1 MTDIRLWLAG
11 AGLTFSAW
19 LIVPLLFPSRP
30 PAVAAEDI
38 PITHYVCRE
47 SGEVFEQPLTGSPIE
62 NPHTGRRTLVPA
74 VYDARRKKWK
84 PGPPLEVM
92 HRQGLLHPRPT
103 E

>member
-1 MTDIRLWLAG
+1 MKDVRFWAAG
-11 AGLTFSAW
+11 AGLTLAAW
-19 LIVPLLFPSRP
+19 LIVPFVFPPRP

-38 PITHYVCRE
+38 PVIHYVCRE

-62 NPHTGRRTLVPA
+62 NPQTGRLTLVPA

-84 PGPPLEVM
+84 QGPPLEVM
-92 HRQGLLHPRPT
+92 HRQGLLRPVST